1 MAGRASTDTADRAWE
16 MVSRTAWGRFRAVDR
31 ASRGTSTRLM
41 ALKKTV
47 GRASMGRV
55 MPHTTP
61 SSEMAWEGSM
71 PPSTS
76 FWGTRAAFTA
86 PMRLPSRA
94 LSPTGRAME
103 NTRLRRTLPGSPG
116 PFRPMRRSLQ
126 RHSTVRVTAEA
137 TSQMTMPATIRPTTR
152 SGYWGRK

>member
-1 MAGRASTDTADRAWE
+1 MAAAKGRRYSPTASWRNRSTPSSSPSTAIIPMAGRASTDTADRALE
-16 MVSRTAWGRFRAVDR
+16 TVSRTAWGRFRAVDR

-76 FWGTRAAFTA
+76 F
-86 PMRLPSRA
+86 
-94 LSPTGRAME
+94 
-103 NTRLRRTLPGSPG
+103 
-116 PFRPMRRSLQ
+116 
-126 RHSTVRVTAEA
+126 
-137 TSQMTMPATIRPTTR
+137 
-152 SGYWGRK
+152 